1 MSIVNK
7 RELSAILGVS
17 ERTLTDWQSREL
29 MPIANAAAERGQAH
43 EYDTKEVIAWMF
55 QRELSRMKHEKPRD
69 RLDRVKADMIE
80 LDLAEK
86 LGQLAPLDVIEQ
98 TWITHITAARTELL
112 TMADVINSEL
122 AARYGV
128 EIDPDIVLGRLMAAL
143 EKLSHFEVEDDE
155 TTADDDQEDASV
167 GADIDSDDDD

>member
-7 RELSAILGVS
+7 RELAEILGVS

-29 MPIANAAAERGQAH
+29 MPIANPAAERGQAH
-43 EYDTKEVIAWMF
+43 EYDTNAVIGWLI

-69 RLDRVKADMIE
+69 RLDRVKADVIE
-80 LDLAEK
+80 LELAEK

-98 TWITHITAARTELL
+98 TWVTHITAARTELL
-112 TMADVINSEL
+112 TMVDVINSEL

-128 EIDPDIVLGRLMAAL
+128 EIDPDIVLGRVRAAL
-143 EKLSHFEVEDDE
+143 EKLSHFEVDNEF
-155 TTADDDQEDASV
+155 TTDNGQENAPV
-167 GADIDSDDDD
+167 GADIVDQDDE